1 MNTNQ
6 NQIAS
11 AGWQGIIQSDA
22 VPENEVFQVRHLQ
35 PSSTSSGYFEPET
48 LHLPIHFSPGYSD
61 YLALLLTDASRNKSV
76 RSAVKL
82 LQILQILQVVAAFI
96 DCCASYFRIRD

>member
-48 LHLPIHFSPGYSD
+48 LHRFLS
-61 YLALLLTDASRNKSV
+61 T
-76 RSAVKL
+76 SAQGI
-82 LQILQILQVVAAFI
+82 QIIWHCF
-96 DCCASYFRIRD
+96 